1 MEIVWWEKDMGEEGN
16 GYVLQMLRMI
26 QCMKIVQ
33 GGKEM
38 EKKKKGVS
46 LLGSWIWDFSESWKI
61 SQHCDCL

>member
-38 EKKKKGVS
+38 EKKKKR
-46 LLGSWIWDFSESWKI
+46 
-61 SQHCDCL
+61 C